1 MAKTA
6 KKIAAMPPTKK
17 EQIIGAARTLFLKL
31 GFGATSMDAIAAEA
45 DVSKRTVYSHF
56 QNKEAL
62 FAEILVTLCHELGGS
77 PSDPLP
83 FGPPEEVIR
92 AYGQVLLDRILHPEV
107 AALLRVVVAES
118 AQFPDLGR
126 VFWEAGPGLLAKH
139 LAAYL
144 AELARQEVIVMRSPE
159 EAALQFIGLVSG
171 PYLLPVTLIGIA
183 ARPSSRSRDRT
194 LSQAVSMFLRGL
206 DKPSLAAA

>member
-1 MAKTA
+1 
-6 KKIAAMPPTKK
+6 
-17 EQIIGAARTLFLKL
+17 
-31 GFGATSMDAIAAEA
+31 MDAIAAEA

-92 AYGQVLLDRILHPEV
+92 AYGQVLLNRILHPEV
-107 AALLRVVVAES
+107 AALLRVVVADS
-118 AQFPDLGR
+118 AQFPDLGK

-183 ARPSSRSRDRT
+183 ARPSPRSRDRT
-194 LSQAVSMFLRGL
+194 LSRAVSMFLRGL
-206 DKPSLAAA
+206 E